1 MLRTERFFFHRTG
14 RHDIRT
20 IQLIIWCIVS
30 KLNWTAYCMITLD
43 INIYLLNITL
53 IIRFYMDID
62 KFMLLGSALNVY
74 FNYYNISIVPV

>member
-1 MLRTERFFFHRTG
+1 
-14 RHDIRT
+14 
-20 IQLIIWCIVS
+20 
-30 KLNWTAYCMITLD
+30 MITLD